1 MVQGKQLAT
10 VAQLTFEEYV
20 MRDLQIRMSAAV
32 HGWAVA
38 IKARTEGATAAEY
51 ALLVAL
57 IAVAI
62 ITAVSF
68 LGGSIKDVFNKTGN
82 TLSSSTS

>member
-1 MVQGKQLAT
+1 MK
-10 VAQLTFEEYV
+10 
-20 MRDLQIRMSAAV
+20 DLQIRTSAALQ
-32 HGWAVA
+32 GWFVA
-38 IKARTEGATAAEY
+38 LKARTEGATAAEY